1 MLTNEDR
8 HRLEKW
14 IDDESVSDVIDE
26 ISSICFNKGE
36 KFEELEWTNLGEYLE
51 KIAEKIDA
59 GKIP

>member
-8 HRLEKW
+8 ARLNKW

-26 ISSICFNKGE
+26 ISSLCFERGE
-36 KFEELEWTNLGEYLE
+36 KFKELEWIKLGEYLE

-59 GKIP
+59 GQIP